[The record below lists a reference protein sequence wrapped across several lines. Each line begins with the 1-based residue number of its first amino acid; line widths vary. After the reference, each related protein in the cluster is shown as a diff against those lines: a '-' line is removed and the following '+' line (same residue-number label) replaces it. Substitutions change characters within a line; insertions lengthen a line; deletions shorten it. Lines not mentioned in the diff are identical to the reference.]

1 MIVGIVAI
9 PLAMAFAI
17 AKGVRPEYGLYTAII
32 TGIMVS
38 LFGGS
43 ASASGEA
50 KKAKE
55 EVIYEAKEIK
65 DVEKLFERAKNGE
78 SDLPKEQKQK
88 LAPNHAVLKGNSKT
102 KNLNVLSTTQ
112 LLKVTKKDG
121 NEVKTYKRCFHFLG
135 IDLPS
140 LPGMCRDHL

>member
-1 MIVGIVAI
+1 LIVGVVAI

-17 AKGVRPEYGLYTAII
+17 ANGIRPEY
-32 TGIMVS
+32 
-38 LFGGS
+38 
-43 ASASGEA
+43 
-50 KKAKE
+50 
-55 EVIYEAKEIK
+55 
-65 DVEKLFERAKNGE
+65 GE

-121 NEVKTYKRCFHFLG
+121 NEVKCYKRCFHFFG
-135 IDLPS
+135 Q
-140 LPGMCRDHL
+140 H

>member
-1 MIVGIVAI
+1 MDFTQQLLRNHGFSFWRVG
-9 PLAMAFAI
+9 FC
-17 AKGVRPEYGLYTAII
+17 
-32 TGIMVS
+32 
-38 LFGGS
+38 F
-43 ASASGEA
+43 GEA

-102 KNLNVLSTTQ
+102 NNLNVLSPTQ
-112 LLKVTKKDG
+112 LLKLTKKDG
-121 NEVKTYKRCFHFLG
+121 NEVKTYKRCFHFWR
-135 IDLPS
+135 IYLPS
-140 LPGMCRDHL
+140 LLGMSRDPL